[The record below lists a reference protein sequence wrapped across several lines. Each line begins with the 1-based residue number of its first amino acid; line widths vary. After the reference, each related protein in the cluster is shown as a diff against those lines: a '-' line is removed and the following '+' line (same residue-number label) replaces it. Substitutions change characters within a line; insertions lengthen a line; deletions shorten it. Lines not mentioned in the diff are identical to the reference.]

1 MEPIPE
7 DAMFAVEWLVGT
19 VTERDGVCQSR
30 CSIRTQF
37 NVGPDDQIQHIDIP
51 AHDSNAAAAYSDGV
65 RVNLHRCRME
75 THSHWRLSSAG
86 RESYPSAARKSALA

>member
-1 MEPIPE
+1 MRNSFGGRGSGAVEPIPE

-51 AHDSNAAAAYSDGV
+51 AHDSNAAAAYSGGV
-65 RVNLHRCRME
+65 
-75 THSHWRLSSAG
+75 
-86 RESYPSAARKSALA
+86 